1 MNLTSLR
8 AAIEKWLH
16 RQWQRRGVWA
26 WAMAPLALLFGLILK
41 IRALRFKKL
50 LYPHDQINIP
60 ILVVGNIY
68 IGGTGKTPVVIALVK
83 QLSALGWQP
92 GVISRGYGTD
102 IGDQP
107 LLGQGS
113 VDAKQFGDEPA
124 LITHETGVPIAVH
137 PNRHQACLD
146 LITQF
151 PHINLIISDD
161 GLQHLR
167 LPRDIELVVQDAR
180 GTGNGWLLPAGPLR
194 EPVSRLSTVHAV
206 LTRIDE
212 APLNAKKQSA
222 LLAVTHHTATNLR
235 KTSISLQICRF
246 RHLLSGQTQEPASFV
261 SFVHTLSV
269 TAVAG
274 IANPQRFF
282 ASLQKT
288 GIPLAQALALPDHF
302 SFDHSPFASLSADV
316 ILLTGKDAIK
326 CKALMDDR
334 LWVAEVDM
342 TFADPE
348 FLPWLNHQLQA
359 KASRLSPD

>member
-1 MNLTSLR
+1 MNLSTLR
-8 AAIEKWLH
+8 AGIERWLH

-26 WAMAPLALLFGLILK
+26 WTMAPLALLFGLILK
-41 IRALRFKKL
+41 IRAVRFKKL
-50 LYPHDQINIP
+50 HCPHEQIKIP

-92 GVISRGYGTD
+92 GVVSRGYGTS

-146 LITQF
+146 LIAQF
-151 PHINLIISDD
+151 PHINLVISDD

-194 EPVSRLSTVHAV
+194 EPVSRLSSVHAV
-206 LTRIDE
+206 LTRLDE
-212 APLNAKKQSA
+212 APLNDKKQSA
-222 LLAVTHHTATNLR
+222 LLAVTHHPTTNLR
-235 KTSISLQICRF
+235 KTSIFLQICRF
-246 RHLLSGQTQEPASFV
+246 RHLLSGQTQEPASFI
-261 SFVHTLSV
+261 SFVHKLSV

-282 ASLQKT
+282 ASLQKA
-288 GIPLAQALALPDHF
+288 GIPLTQALALPDHF
-302 SFDHSPFASLSADV
+302 SFDQSPFASLAADV
-316 ILLTGKDAIK
+316 IVLTGKDAIK
-326 CKALMDDR
+326 CKALTDDR

-342 TFADPE
+342 TFTDPE
-348 FLPWLNHQLQA
+348 FLPWLDYQLLA